1 MKAKFGL
8 FNPKNAAPESDRFQ
22 EGLLHVVSAKVAV
35 TQREP
40 RQGQDEEAKK
50 LSLVLGCLVLDQDT
64 QEPKKD
70 PDGQDERFDLIL
82 GFGSDLTEAEWEKR
96 RELEENGNPNDER
109 IKLSIFERFRPGK
122 AASPDSDDIEDQ
134 GDELDAEGN
143 TIFVV
148 DGAEEYKIHPRT
160 GLMVFMK
167 SLAAAGWKEEYF
179 NRVWA
184 PDFVGSTFFVGRHL
198 EETDQVEIGRD
209 GKERKRTIPYR
220 VVKQIIR
227 AGYEK
232 KAGAGAAGK
241 GKPAPKGQAQSAA
254 APPPS
259 APPASAAGKG
269 KGKPATPPAAPP
281 VAPPPATANGDT
293 GTADLLE
300 AIMTELAGELSGQ
313 SMTLN
318 TLAAKVGKKVTEQG
332 GKATQIVPVLKLLKS
347 QEWLEEQA
355 LVYGMTVDGGN
366 VQFE

>member
-96 RELEENGNPNDER
+96 RELEESGNPNDER

-179 NRVWA
+179 NRVWT

-198 EETDQVEIGRD
+198 EETDQVEVGRD

-232 KAGAGAAGK
+232 KAGAGAGGK
-241 GKPAPKGQAQSAA
+241 GKAAPKATAPAQ
-254 APPPS
+254 APPP
-259 APPASAAGKG
+259 ATAKG
-269 KGKPATPPAAPP
+269 KGKPAAAAPP
-281 VAPPPATANGDT
+281 APPAPPPATANGDT

-318 TLAAKVGKKVTEQG
+318 ALAAKVGKKVTEQG

>member
-35 TQREP
+35 TQREA

-96 RELEENGNPNDER
+96 RELEESGNPNDER

-148 DGAEEYKIHPRT
+148 DGAEDYKIHPRT

-179 NRVWA
+179 NRVWT

-198 EETDQVEIGRD
+198 EETDQVEVGRD

-232 KAGAGAAGK
+232 KAGAGAVGGK
-241 GKPAPKGQAQSAA
+241 GKPAPKAAAPAQAQSSTPPAA
-254 APPPS
+254 A
-259 APPASAAGKG
+259 KG
-269 KGKPATPPAAPP
+269 KGKPPAAAPP
-281 VAPPPATANGDT
+281 APPAPPPATANGDA

-318 TLAAKVGKKVTEQG
+318 ALAAKVGKKVTEQG

-355 LVYGMTVDGGN
+355 LVYGMSVDGGN

>member
-35 TQREP
+35 TQREA
-40 RQGQDEEAKK
+40 RQGQDEEPKK

-82 GFGSDLTEAEWEKR
+82 GFGTDLTEAEWEKR
-96 RELEENGNPNDER
+96 RELEESGNPNDER
-109 IKLSIFERFRPGK
+109 VKLSIFERFRPGK

-148 DGAEEYKIHPRT
+148 DGAEDYKIHPRT

-179 NRVWA
+179 NRVWT

-198 EETDQVEIGRD
+198 EETDQVEVGRD

-232 KAGAGAAGK
+232 KAGAQGAGGK
-241 GKPAPKGQAQSAA
+241 GKAAPKGQAAPPATQA
-254 APPPS
+254 APP
-259 APPASAAGKG
+259 AAAKG
-269 KGKPATPPAAPP
+269 KGKTPPTAPAPP
-281 VAPPPATANGDT
+281 APPPATANGDA

-318 TLAAKVGKKVTEQG
+318 ALAAKVGKKVTEQG

-355 LVYGMTVDGGN
+355 LVYGMSVDGGN

>member
-35 TQREP
+35 TQREA
-40 RQGQDEEAKK
+40 RQGQEEEPKK

-70 PDGQDERFDLIL
+70 QDGQDERFELVLTI
-82 GFGSDLTEAEWEKR
+82 GSDLTEAEWEKR
-96 RELEENGNPNDER
+96 RELEESGNPNDER
-109 IKLSIFERFRPGK
+109 IKLSIFERFRPGM

-148 DGAEEYKIHPRT
+148 DGAEDYKIHPRT

-167 SLAAAGWKEEYF
+167 SLAAAGWKEEYL

-198 EETDQVEIGRD
+198 EETDQMEVGRD

-232 KAGAGAAGK
+232 KAGAQGK
-241 GKPAPKGQAQSAA
+241 GKPAPKGQQAAPPAQVSAPAPAKGKVKAA
-254 APPPS
+254 APPA
-259 APPASAAGKG
+259 APAPA
-269 KGKPATPPAAPP
+269 AAPP
-281 VAPPPATANGDT
+281 STTANGDA

-318 TLAAKVGKKVTEQG
+318 ALAAKVGKKVTEQG

-355 LVYGMTVDGGN
+355 LVYGMSVDGGN

>member
-35 TQREP
+35 THREA
-40 RQGQDEEAKK
+40 RQGQDEEPKK

-82 GFGSDLTEAEWEKR
+82 GFGSDLTAADWEKR

-109 IKLSIFERFRPGK
+109 VKMSIFERFRPGK

-148 DGAEEYKIHPRT
+148 DGAEDYKIHPRT

-198 EETDQVEIGRD
+198 EETDQMEVGRD
-209 GKERKRTIPYR
+209 GKERKRTIPYK

-232 KAGAGAAGK
+232 KAGAQGAGGK
-241 GKPAPKGQAQSAA
+241 GKPTPKATTPTTPAPQA
-254 APPPS
+254 APP
-259 APPASAAGKG
+259 ATAAGGKG
-269 KGKPATPPAAPP
+269 KGKTTAPPTPPAA
-281 VAPPPATANGDT
+281 PPATANGDAA
-293 GTADLLE
+293 TADLLE

-318 TLAAKVGKKVTEQG
+318 ALAAKVGKKVTEQG

-355 LVYGMTVDGGN
+355 LVYGMSVDGGN